1 MADPQA
7 AETVFR
13 RFVEA
18 FGRGDLE
25 ELRSLLA
32 DDFVGHIT
40 TADGGTREV
49 SASEYTESVAQMDVE
64 TADLRLDLP
73 DITRI
78 DEGTV
83 LAMVEVHASRRG
95 KSLHNFSAQLARVAG
110 DRLAELWMV
119 EAEPAESEAFWAS

>member
-7 AETVFR
+7 AETAFR

-25 ELRSLLA
+25 DLRSLLA

-49 SASEYTESVAQMDVE
+49 SASEYTESVAKMDVE

>member
-32 DDFVGHIT
+32 DDFAGHIT

-119 EAEPAESEAFWAS
+119 EAEPAESEAFWTS